1 MEEKAWLNKF
11 HAVMHLETVQEFG
24 DDSKDMAV
32 AKISVSKVSTQTSP
46 THGQQTVKYLVL
58 SCS

>member
-1 MEEKAWLNKF
+1 MEEKAWLNNF
-11 HAVMHLETVQEFG
+11 HAVIHYETVQEFG

-32 AKISVSKVSTQTSP
+32 ARISVSKFSTQTSP
-46 THGQQTVKYLVL
+46 IHGQQTVKYLVL